1 MTNKNLDAKTV
12 ESFGDEW
19 KRYNQSSISKSELK
33 RIFDDY
39 FHIFPKEFC
48 IMRVNALTWG
58 AAQADGPNLLHLR

>member
-1 MTNKNLDAKTV
+1 MTNKNLDTKTV

-33 RIFDDY
+33 EFLTIIF
-39 FHIFPKEFC
+39 IFSQKNFC

-58 AAQADGPNLLHLR
+58 ADQVDGPNLLHR